1 MKTQFDYTY
10 LMKGGFLCER
20 AFKACYKR
28 NCNLASFEVA
38 GHYFAQF
45 AAVDWYRAY
54 IQLRRNRAVARTNAL
69 KIGHRYALAQLSA
82 AAE

>member
-1 MKTQFDYTY
+1 MP
-10 LMKGGFLCER
+10 
-20 AFKACYKR
+20 FKACYKR
-28 NCNLASFEVA
+28 NRKLASFEVA

-45 AAVDWYRAY
+45 VAVDWYRAY

>member
-1 MKTQFDYTY
+1 MAVM
-10 LMKGGFLCER
+10 LRL
-20 AFKACYKR
+20 FKACYKR
-28 NCNLASFEVA
+28 NRKLASFEVVD
-38 GHYFAQF
+38 QF
-45 AAVDWYRAY
+45 EAVDWYRAY